1 MVDKLENIIA
11 WMLLGMAIITLWAIA
26 TPNHAFVG

>member
-11 WMLLGMAIITLWAIA
+11 WMLLGMAALSLWAVA
-26 TPNHAFVG
+26 TPFHAYVG

>member
-11 WMLLGMAIITLWAIA
+11 WMLFGMAALSLWAVA
-26 TPNHAFVG
+26 TPFHAYVG